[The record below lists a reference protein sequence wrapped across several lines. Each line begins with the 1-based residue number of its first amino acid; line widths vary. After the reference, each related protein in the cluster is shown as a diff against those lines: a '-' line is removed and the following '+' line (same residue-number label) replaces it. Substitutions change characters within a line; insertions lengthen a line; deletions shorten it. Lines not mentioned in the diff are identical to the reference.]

1 MEYENF
7 AIEIGDPVDGR
18 FPLKAHSETMG
29 EAEGVLALSLDSP
42 ELASVQQRLGPGNL
56 PLDLLT
62 GFGEQ
67 LWNALFAGE
76 IRDLYRECVG
86 RVHPDEDRG
95 LRIRLTIEPPRLSA
109 LPWELAY
116 DRNRDTFLATSA
128 KTPLTRYIS
137 LHEPIEE
144 LTTTLPIKVLVAIP
158 DGSGL
163 DVAQERA
170 LVEDAL
176 SELGD
181 AVKVT
186 VLEGD
191 VSRAAI
197 SRALIEERHNVLHF
211 IGHGRFQQDDGFLV
225 LNRDK
230 GMGEEDLIAARSFAG
245 FFRDYPSMKLVVLNA
260 CQGATVAAARP
271 LAGVAPQLV
280 RAGIPAVV
288 AMQYPVSD
296 AAAVLFAREFY
307 LCLCVGANRG
317 RVDAAVSHARNRMQI
332 DFTDTVA
339 FATPVLYMRSPSG
352 VIFDLDAPSRKAGPR
367 MTRAEV
373 HRLKAVKQARKSNI
387 AALEDSAGGDAA
399 AKTAALEHES
409 RQIDRIDRRIRQY
422 YVTIAAVVTASLVLL
437 FASWVGLFNAFKI
450 DDWLERRFLAYMDGF
465 VETPLDNRIALVLA
479 SADATQNGAL
489 GAPSPDWRCHHAQL
503 VSGLAAARAGVVVFD
518 LHFADPSGCDREFAD
533 AIRQAAGAG
542 TAVVLG
548 TEAFELD
555 DGVPRPLMSPVLAE
569 AVEDRWGLVKGR
581 PDARRVQVAAP
592 LTQEVPATIEQREAA
607 VVPSL
612 SLQTVMQHMRRER
625 GGALLAAA
633 VDKGAGV
640 VRVRDASR
648 NELRAI
654 PIVDADLD
662 MIVAVAHSHEV
673 QPTAYHEVVE
683 HAGDPARLSR
693 FKDKIVVIGYGTPD
707 DRWAVSSGD
716 QHYGVELQ
724 ASAISNILRKV
735 YTQPARP
742 LVQYLVI
749 LVMGAVGALLRTRAV
764 RRARLAIP
772 LRGSVRTRRHM
783 EVPWAML
790 AVVLAYGLVVFFVYK
805 QQRQILDISYHVAAL
820 FLVYLLIGW
829 AQKGTL
835 FTRMPK
841 EA

>member
-18 FPLKAHSETMG
+18 FPLKVHSETMG

-42 ELASVQQRLGPGNL
+42 DLVAAQQRLGPGTL
-56 PLDLLT
+56 PSDFLA

-76 IRDLYRECVG
+76 IRDIYRECFG
-86 RVHPDEDRG
+86 RVRRDDDRG
-95 LRIRLTIEPPRLSA
+95 LRIRLCIEPPPLSA

-116 DRNRDTFLATSA
+116 DRNRDAFLATSS

-144 LTTTLPIKVLVAIP
+144 LTTRPPVKVLVAIP
-158 DGSGL
+158 GGSGL

-170 LVEDAL
+170 LIEDAL
-176 SELGD
+176 LELGES
-181 AVKVT
+181 VKVT

-197 SRALIEERHNVLHF
+197 SRALLEGRHQVLHF
-211 IGHGRFQQDDGFLV
+211 IGHGKFQQDDGFLV
-225 LNRDK
+225 LNRDE
-230 GMGEEDLIAARSFAG
+230 GTGGEDLIPARSFAG

-280 RAGIPAVV
+280 RAGVPAVV
-288 AMQYPVSD
+288 AMQYPVAD

-317 RVDAAVSHARNRMQI
+317 RVDAAISHARNRMQM
-332 DFTDTVA
+332 DFANTVA

-352 VIFDLDAPSRKAGPR
+352 VIFDLEPAGRKADLR
-367 MTRAEV
+367 MGRAEV
-373 HRLKAVKQARKSNI
+373 DRLKAVKQARKNNI
-387 AALEDSAGGDAA
+387 AALQESTGADA

-409 RQIDRIDRRIRQY
+409 RQIGRIDRRIQQY
-422 YVTIAAVVTASLVLL
+422 YATITAVVAASLVLL
-437 FASWVGLFNAFKI
+437 FASWVGLFNAFKL
-450 DDWLERRFLAYMDGF
+450 DDWLERRFVAYMDGF
-465 VETPLDNRIALVLA
+465 VEAPLDPRIALVLA

-489 GAPSPDWRCHHAQL
+489 GAPSPDWRCHHAKL
-503 VSGLAAARAGVVVFD
+503 VSGLAAARASVVAFD
-518 LHFADPSGCDREFAD
+518 LHFADPSGCDREFAE
-533 AIRQAAGAG
+533 AIRKAAGAG

-555 DGVPRPLMSPVLAE
+555 DGMPRPLMSPVLAE
-569 AVEDRWGLVKGR
+569 AIEDRWGLVKGR
-581 PDARRVQVAAP
+581 PDTRRVQVAAP
-592 LTQEVPATIEQREAA
+592 FTQEVPATIEQREAA

-625 GGALLAAA
+625 SGARLAAA
-633 VDKGAGV
+633 VDRRAGV

-673 QPTAYHEVVE
+673 QPTRFHEILGNA
-683 HAGDPARLSR
+683 HDPVGLKR

-742 LVQYLVI
+742 LVQFFVI
-749 LVMGAVGALLRTRAV
+749 LVMGATGALLRTRAV
-764 RRARLAIP
+764 RRRARLAIP
-772 LRGSVRTRRHM
+772 FRGTARARGHM
-783 EVPWAML
+783 EIPWAML

-820 FLVYLLIGW
+820 FLVYLMVGW
-829 AQKGTL
+829 AQTGT
-835 FTRMPK
+835 FVTRTPK